1 MKIERKLI
9 FDTVYKNRF
18 LILSCVVLIAGTFFG
33 TSMLK
38 YLPENICKNLYSFIS
53 QNPESFSTEFL
64 NKFCFPFMILIC
76 IYLAGFSALGC
87 ITSLAAVF
95 INGAFFG
102 LENGLNYMFSG
113 TDYIISGLISFFTAK
128 LYFCFML
135 IIMAESTVF
144 LSRRISEKLK
154 NNSAEI
160 PHYNAKN
167 QTVKF
172 ITFTF
177 AFAIFS
183 AVSAYISMFIRQN
196 L

>member
-1 MKIERKLI
+1 MKIERKLV
-9 FDTVYKNRF
+9 FDTAYKNRF
-18 LILSCVVLIAGTFFG
+18 LILSCAVLIAGTFFG

-38 YLPENICKNLYSFIS
+38 YLPENICINLYNFIS
-53 QNPESFSTEFL
+53 QNPESFSSEFL
-64 NKFCFPFMILIC
+64 NKICFPFFMLIS

-87 ITSLAAVF
+87 ITSLAAIF

-102 LENGLNYMFSG
+102 FENGLNYIFSG
-113 TDYIISGLISFFTAK
+113 TDYIINGLISYFTAT
-128 LYFCFML
+128 LYFSFML
-135 IIMAESTVF
+135 IIMAESSIF

-154 NNSAEI
+154 SDRTEI
-160 PHYNAKN
+160 PHYNAKK

-177 AFAIFS
+177 VFAIFS
-183 AVSAYISMFIRQN
+183 AISTYISMFIRQD